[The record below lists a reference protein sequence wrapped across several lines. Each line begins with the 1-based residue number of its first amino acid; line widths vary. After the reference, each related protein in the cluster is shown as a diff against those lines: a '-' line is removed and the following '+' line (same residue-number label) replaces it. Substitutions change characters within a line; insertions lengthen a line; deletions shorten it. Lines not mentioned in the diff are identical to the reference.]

1 MKKSIFVLTAVAAL
15 FMVSCKENPY
25 IDGPGTNDPRIPDT
39 IPVVVPDTN
48 GIEISVDSA
57 IAICKSLAADA
68 VTTELYKISGV
79 LTRNSTNPDDVP
91 SKYTN
96 INFDL
101 SDNGGKTKIACYY
114 TNNLNNVPFR
124 RTTQVPLVG
133 SKLTV
138 LGQLTN
144 YKGTTPEM
152 KNGFIVRIDSMVAP
166 IPAETIHATC
176 KEAQT
181 AALAL
186 PAGGTSTDIY
196 VIEGYVQSAGYYATI
211 SKGQQTFWIDDDKSG
226 AQTFEAYYCDV
237 PDGATPVPV
246 GAKVSLT
253 GKIKHYHNNNT
264 GADVAEMQNG
274 KIKILEAPA
283 E

>member
-1 MKKSIFVLTAVAAL
+1 MKKSILVLTAVAAL
-15 FMVSCKENPY
+15 LLVSCKENPY
-25 IDGPGTNDPRIPDT
+25 IAGPGADDPRIPDS
-39 IPVVVPDTN
+39 IPVLVPDTN

-57 IAICKSLAADA
+57 IALCKTLAADA
-68 VTTELYKISGV
+68 VTNELYKISGV
-79 LTRNSTNPDDVP
+79 VTQNTTNPDDVP
-91 SKYTN
+91 GKYTN
-96 INFDL
+96 INFKL
-101 SDNGGKTKIACYY
+101 SDNGNKTSIACYY

-144 YKGTTPEM
+144 YKGTTPEV

-176 KEAQT
+176 QEAKT

-196 VIEGYVQSAGYYATI
+196 VVEGYVQSAGYDATI
-211 SKGQQTFWIDDDKSG
+211 SNGQQKWFWIDDAQSG
-226 AQTFEAYYCDV
+226 AKTLEAYWCNV

-246 GAKVSLT
+246 GAKIELT
-253 GKIKHYHNNNT
+253 GKLMNYNGSIAEIK
-264 GADVAEMQNG
+264 NG